1 MEDKV
6 IHSMKKKQYLTVV
19 TGVWQISNGAQI
31 PPLCIPT
38 THTSIRNVIVR
49 DNHPREPPRQTAP
62 RLPQTL
68 TLTLILILT
77 LILNSNPNPNLG

>member
-1 MEDKV
+1 M
-6 IHSMKKKQYLTVV
+6 IHCMKKKQYLTVV

-49 DNHPREPPRQTAP
+49 DNHPREPHRQTAP
-62 RLPQTL
+62 PPPTN
-68 TLTLILILT
+68 TNPNI
-77 LILNSNPNPNLG
+77 NPDPNPNPKF